1 MQYFGRRYPNLPIY
15 DEAQEVPTPVG
26 EPCIWCQ
33 EPIEDGDDGQL
44 YNTGLVTHVECLLRQ
59 VVGGVNH
66 QLGRCSCCG
75 GTEDP
80 DPPGMTAREAARAAA
95 RLCFGGQR

>member
-1 MQYFGRRYPNLPIY
+1 MTKRCLYCGEAVSAAERAAMKETLPAFGMIHR
-15 DEAQEVPTPVG
+15 D
-26 EPCIWCQ
+26 CS
-33 EPIEDGDDGQL
+33 
-44 YNTGLVTHVECLLRQ
+44 LRM

-80 DPPGMTAREAARAAA
+80 DPPSMTKREAARAAA
-95 RLCFGGQR
+95 RLYRASQ